1 MMEVKQKK
9 MKTTT
14 LKLIKTAT
22 YPLIALLLAANLAPV
37 SRAQDE
43 QPRPVTYTTA
53 PKLVIAKIRGSNN
66 EDVYDVRGKVTFT
79 IVAANSD
86 DTIAGT
92 LNYTLPDDA
101 RQKISQMTGK
111 PVNLIKSTVT
121 MQGVIANFQNGT
133 GAPLIHLEISPF
145 DTDVN
150 GAKLHLNRIVVD
162 IPGRQG
168 GPAVKKYTTEEV
180 EVLFTVWTRQINN
193 GRQARG
199 VISRLNRTINGEAD
213 Q

>member
-1 MMEVKQKK
+1 MK
-9 MKTTT
+9 MSP
-14 LKLIKTAT
+14 LKLTTKVASS
-22 YPLIALLLAANLAPV
+22 LILTLMIVGLTSVAF
-37 SRAQDE
+37 AQDE

-53 PKLVIAKIRGSNN
+53 PKLVIAKIRGGNN
-66 EDVYDVRGKVTFT
+66 EDIYDVRGKVTFT

-92 LNYTLPDDA
+92 LNYSIPDDA

-111 PVNLIKSTVT
+111 PVNVIKSTVT
-121 MQGVIANFQNGT
+121 VQGVIANFQSGT

-145 DTDVN
+145 DSDVN
-150 GAKLHLNRIVVD
+150 GAKLHFNRIVVD

-168 GPAVKKYTTEEV
+168 GPAIKKYTNEEV

-199 VISRLNRTINGEAD
+199 VIGRLNRTINGEAD

>member
-1 MMEVKQKK
+1 
-9 MKTTT
+9 MKISMPRFTRIT
-14 LKLIKTAT
+14 LSTLTLML
-22 YPLIALLLAANLAPV
+22 LIAGLTSV
-37 SRAQDE
+37 SLAQDE

-53 PKLVIAKIRGSNN
+53 PKLVIAKIRGGNN
-66 EDVYDVRGKVTFT
+66 EDIYDVRGKVTFT

-92 LNYTLPDDA
+92 LNYSIPDDA
-101 RQKISQMTGK
+101 RQKIAQMTGK
-111 PVNLIKSTVT
+111 PVNLVKSTVT
-121 MQGVIANFQNGT
+121 VQGVIANFQSGT
-133 GAPLIHLEISPF
+133 GAPLIHLEVSPF

-150 GAKLHLNRIVVD
+150 GAKLHFNRIVVD

-168 GPAVKKYTTEEV
+168 GSSIKKYTTEEV

>member
-1 MMEVKQKK
+1 
-9 MKTTT
+9 MKISMPRFTRIT
-14 LKLIKTAT
+14 LSTLTLML
-22 YPLIALLLAANLAPV
+22 LIAGLTSVTL
-37 SRAQDE
+37 AQDE

-53 PKLVIAKIRGSNN
+53 PKLVIAKIRGGNN
-66 EDVYDVRGKVTFT
+66 EDIYDVRGKVTFT

-92 LNYTLPDDA
+92 LNYSIPEDA
-101 RQKISQMTGK
+101 RQKIAQMTGK
-111 PVNLIKSTVT
+111 PVNLVKSTVT
-121 MQGVIANFQNGT
+121 VQGVIANFQSGT
-133 GAPLIHLEISPF
+133 GAPLIHLEVSPF

-150 GAKLHLNRIVVD
+150 GAKLHFNRIVVD

-168 GPAVKKYTTEEV
+168 SPSIKKYTTEEV

>member
-1 MMEVKQKK
+1 M
-9 MKTTT
+9 
-14 LKLIKTAT
+14 L
-22 YPLIALLLAANLAPV
+22 LIAGMTSV
-37 SRAQDE
+37 SFAQDE

-53 PKLVIAKIRGSNN
+53 PKLVIAKIRGGNN
-66 EDVYDVRGKVTFT
+66 EDIYDVRGKVTFT

-92 LNYTLPDDA
+92 LNYSIPEDA

-111 PVNLIKSTVT
+111 PVNLVKSTATV
-121 MQGVIANFQNGT
+121 QGVIANFQSGT
-133 GAPLIHLEISPF
+133 GAPLIHLEVSPF

-150 GAKLHLNRIVVD
+150 GAKLHFNRIVVD

-168 GPAVKKYTTEEV
+168 GPTIKKYSTEEV

>member
-1 MMEVKQKK
+1 MNISPFKRLER
-9 MKTTT
+9 
-14 LKLIKTAT
+14 AFA
-22 YPLIALLLAANLAPV
+22 PLFLALLVAGLTSV
-37 SRAQDE
+37 SFGQDE

-53 PKLVIAKIRGSNN
+53 PKLVIAKLRGGNN

-79 IVAANSD
+79 VVAANSD

-92 LNYTLPDDA
+92 VSYSIPDDA

-111 PVNLIKSTVT
+111 PLNVIKSTLTV
-121 MQGVIANFQNGT
+121 QGVIANFQSGT

-145 DTDVN
+145 DNDVN
-150 GAKLHLNRIVVD
+150 GVKIHFNRIVVD

-168 GPAVKKYTTEEV
+168 GPAVKKYTLEEV